1 MTRKFALV
9 LGISML
15 LATGVVGCGWSGLQ
29 AANYKAVTKSSTP
42 VTGDRTLDV
51 QSENGAIDVQVW
63 DSSEVEVEATIRAT
77 TQERLEKTN
86 VITKVEGSS
95 IVVSVQW
102 PDGKRLGSE
111 GASLSIRVP
120 KCKGS
125 VLKTSNGAIKAAGRL
140 GPGKFHS
147 SNGAITV
154 TDIDGALDVS
164 SSNGAINVTGAHA
177 QVNAKTSNGKITI
190 ALADDAKGP
199 VNLASSN
206 GSVTLDVGAAFAGT
220 IDASTSNASCVLKAG
235 DGTTTKGKTL
245 THSFGSGETS
255 KIKTSNGSVTIN
267 AKK

>member
-1 MTRKFALV
+1 MARKLALV
-9 LGISML
+9 LGISTL
-15 LATGVVGCGWSGLQ
+15 LATGVVGCGWTGMQ
-29 AANYKAVTKSSTP
+29 AATYKAVTKSSTP
-42 VTGDRTLDV
+42 VQGDRTLDV

-63 DSSEVEVEATIRAT
+63 DSSEVEVEASIRAT
-77 TQERLEKTN
+77 TQERLDQTN
-86 VITKVEGSS
+86 VITKVEGDR

-111 GASLSIRVP
+111 GASLAIRVP

-125 VLKTSNGAIKAAGRL
+125 VLKTSNGAIKATGRL
-140 GPGKFHS
+140 GPSKFHS

-154 TDIDGALDVS
+154 ADSDGELDVS

-206 GSVTLDVGAAFAGT
+206 GSVTLDVGAAFTGT
-220 IDASTSNASCVLKAG
+220 VDASTSNASCVLKAG
-235 DGTTTKGKTL
+235 DATVTKGKSL
-245 THSFGSGETS
+245 THSFGSGESS